1 MKKNRRRIFMN
12 LTIEST
18 KTLHNGVEMPRFGL
32 GVYKMTDKEAA
43 VEAMVKAIQTGYK
56 AIDTATVYDNEAEV
70 GEAVRAGGVK
80 REELFITSKVWNT
93 DQGYDQTLRAFEASL
108 KRLDMDYL
116 DLYLTHWAIPDT
128 FEETYR
134 AIERLY
140 DEKLIRAAGVSNHQ
154 QHHLEKILAKANTKP
169 MVNQIELH
177 PQLTQ
182 ESLREF
188 CAAQDIAVTSWSP
201 LARGR
206 LLEDPVL
213 SEIGEKYGKSIA
225 QTIIR
230 WHLQNDLIVIP
241 KSVTPSRIVE
251 NADVFDFELSKEEM
265 KQISALNQ
273 DWRSGTHPDEIKV

>member
-1 MKKNRRRIFMN
+1 MD
-12 LTIEST
+12 LTIGST

-43 VEAMVKAIQTGYK
+43 VEAMVKAIRTGYK

-70 GEAVRAGGVK
+70 GEAVRAGSVP

-116 DLYLTHWAIPDT
+116 DLYLTHWAIPET

-182 ESLREF
+182 VSLREF
-188 CAAQDIAVTSWSP
+188 CAAEDIAVTSWSP

-206 LLEDPVL
+206 LLDDSVL

-241 KSVTPSRIVE
+241 KSVTPSRIAE
-251 NADVFDFELSKEEM
+251 NANVFDFELSQEEM

-273 DWRSGTHPDEIKV
+273 DWRSGTHPDEIKL

>member
-1 MKKNRRRIFMN
+1 MD
-12 LTIEST
+12 LTINST

-43 VEAMVKAIQTGYK
+43 VEAMLAAIDAGYR
-56 AIDTATVYDNEAEV
+56 AIDTAAVYQNENEV
-70 GEAVRAGGVK
+70 GEAVRASRVK

-93 DQGYDQTLRAFEASL
+93 DQGYDNTLRAFEASL
-108 KRLDMDYL
+108 ERLGFDYL

-128 FEETYR
+128 YEETYR
-134 AIERLY
+134 AIQRLY
-140 DEKLIRAAGVSNHQ
+140 DEKLVRSIGVSNHQ

-182 ESLREF
+182 EPLRQF
-188 CAAQDIAVTSWSP
+188 CAENEIAVTSWSP

-206 LLEDPVL
+206 LLQDPVL
-213 SEIGEKYGKSIA
+213 AKIGEAHGKSIA
-225 QTIIR
+225 QVVIR
-230 WHLQNDLIVIP
+230 WHLQSDLVVIP

-251 NADVFDFELSKEEM
+251 NADVYDFALSTEEM
-265 KQISALNQ
+265 KMIDGLNQ
-273 DWRSGTHPDEIKV
+273 DWRAGTHPDQITV

>member
-1 MKKNRRRIFMN
+1 MN

-93 DQGYDQTLRAFEASL
+93 DQGYDQTLHAFEASL

-182 ESLREF
+182 EPLREF

-213 SEIGEKYGKSIA
+213 SEIGEKHGKSIA

-241 KSVTPSRIVE
+241 KSVTPSRIAE
-251 NADVFDFELSKEEM
+251 NADVFDFSLSQDDM
-265 KQISALNQ
+265 KRISGLNQ
-273 DWRSGTHPDEIKV
+273 DWRSGTHPDEISV

>member
-1 MKKNRRRIFMN
+1 MD
-12 LTIEST
+12 LTIGST

-43 VEAMVKAIQTGYK
+43 VEAMVKAIHTGYK

-70 GEAVRAGGVK
+70 GEAIRAGGVP

-116 DLYLTHWAIPDT
+116 DLYLTHWAIPET

-182 ESLREF
+182 EPLREF
-188 CAAQDIAVTSWSP
+188 CAAEDIAVTSWSP

-213 SEIGEKYGKSIA
+213 SEIGETHGKSIA

-241 KSVTPSRIVE
+241 KSVTPSRIAE
-251 NADVFDFELSKEEM
+251 NADVFDFELSQEEM

-273 DWRSGTHPDEIKV
+273 EWRSGTHPDEIKL

>member
-1 MKKNRRRIFMN
+1 MN

-70 GEAVRAGGVK
+70 GEAIRAGGVK

-213 SEIGEKYGKSIA
+213 SEIGEKHGKSIA

-230 WHLQNDLIVIP
+230 WHIQNDLIVIP

-251 NADVFDFELSKEEM
+251 NADVFDFELSEEEL

>member
-1 MKKNRRRIFMN
+1 MD
-12 LTIEST
+12 LTIGST

-43 VEAMVKAIQTGYK
+43 VEAMVKAIRTGYK

-70 GEAVRAGGVK
+70 GEAVRAGGVP

-116 DLYLTHWAIPDT
+116 DLYLTHWAIPET

-182 ESLREF
+182 EPLREF
-188 CAAQDIAVTSWSP
+188 CAAEDIAVTSWSP

-206 LLEDPVL
+206 LLDDPVL
-213 SEIGEKYGKSIA
+213 SEIGETHGKSIA

-251 NADVFDFELSKEEM
+251 NADVFDFELSQEEM

-273 DWRSGTHPDEIKV
+273 EWRSGTHPDEIKL

>member
-1 MKKNRRRIFMN
+1 MMKMDLMIN
-12 LTIEST
+12 ST

-43 VEAMVKAIQTGYK
+43 VEAMLAAIDAGYR
-56 AIDTATVYDNEAEV
+56 AIDTAAVYQNENEV
-70 GEAVRAGGVK
+70 GEAVRASRVK

-93 DQGYDQTLRAFEASL
+93 DQGYDNTLRAFEASL
-108 KRLDMDYL
+108 ERLGFDYL

-128 FEETYR
+128 YEETYR
-134 AIERLY
+134 AIQRLY
-140 DEKLIRAAGVSNHQ
+140 DEKLVRSIGVSNHQ

-182 ESLREF
+182 EPLRQF
-188 CAAQDIAVTSWSP
+188 CAENEIAVTSWSP

-206 LLEDPVL
+206 LLQDPVL
-213 SEIGEKYGKSIA
+213 AKIGEAHGKSIA
-225 QTIIR
+225 QVVIR
-230 WHLQNDLIVIP
+230 WHLQSDLVVIP

-251 NADVFDFELSKEEM
+251 NADVYDFALSTEEM
-265 KQISALNQ
+265 KMIDGLNQ
-273 DWRSGTHPDEIKV
+273 DWRAGTHPDQITV

>member
-1 MKKNRRRIFMN
+1 MD
-12 LTIEST
+12 LTINST

-43 VEAMVKAIQTGYK
+43 VEAMLAAIDAGYR
-56 AIDTATVYDNEAEV
+56 AIDTAAVYQNENEV
-70 GEAVRAGGVK
+70 GEAVRASRVK

-93 DQGYDQTLRAFEASL
+93 DQGYDNTLRAFEASL
-108 KRLDMDYL
+108 ERLGFDYL

-128 FEETYR
+128 YEETYR
-134 AIERLY
+134 AIQRLY
-140 DEKLIRAAGVSNHQ
+140 DEKLVRSIGVSNHQ

-182 ESLREF
+182 EPLRQF
-188 CAAQDIAVTSWSP
+188 CAENEIAVTSWSP

-213 SEIGEKYGKSIA
+213 AKIGEAHGKSIA
-225 QTIIR
+225 QVVIR
-230 WHLQNDLIVIP
+230 WHLQSDLIVIP
-241 KSVTPSRIVE
+241 KSVTPSRIAE
-251 NADVFDFELSKEEM
+251 NADVYDFALSAEEM
-265 KQISALNQ
+265 KMIDGLNQ
-273 DWRSGTHPDEIKV
+273 DWRAGTHPDQITV